1 MAKKNN
7 SFGKFLAFTT
17 AVAAIGGTC
26 YIFRDKIKACPFY
39 QKSADKLSELKDSLS
54 DKFCN
59 KENDFDFDDIGY
71 EDDPDFEDVFSNA
84 EQGREYTSITIN
96 SKEDDS
102 SSHADAG
109 KTEAPEDASTDSGEQ
124 ATSQDEPAVSSQ
136 QETSQDEPTVSN
148 EQETS
153 QDEPTVSS
161 EQETSQDEPAVSS
174 QQETSQDEPKT
185 EEEPEKDK
193 ASADDSIPTITF
205 GSFAHSEN
213 LSTEDTS
220 KENAATAEVTGY
232 ENEGLSDVSEDPDV
246 LEEQDKL
253 DF

>member
-96 SKEDDS
+96 SKEEDS

-124 ATSQDEPAVSSQ
+124 ATSQDEPAVSS
-136 QETSQDEPTVSN
+136 

-153 QDEPTVSS
+153 QDEPK
-161 EQETSQDEPAVSS
+161 A
-174 QQETSQDEPKT
+174 

-193 ASADDSIPTITF
+193 AATDDSIPTITF